1 MVSFIH
7 LLLMIIVANGS
18 PIIIRNLLRNKWN
31 YAVDADMVF
40 INGQPLF
47 GTSKTWRGIIASLC
61 ITAIVGIILGYS
73 IQTGIMISSLAM
85 AGDMSSS
92 FIKRRLKRAPS
103 SMAPLLDQVPESF
116 LPALVM
122 MQSFGLN
129 LFSVFMLIAVF
140 IIFELSI
147 SKILYRL
154 GLRKHPY

>member
-92 FIKRRLKRAPS
+92 FIKRRLKRA
-103 SMAPLLDQVPESF
+103 LDQVPESF